1 MLHNYWACAL
11 EPQSCNCWA
20 QAPQLLT
27 SAYFRACVLR
37 QEKPPQWEA
46 QASWLHNSSHLLQL
60 EKNPHS
66 NEDPEQPNK
75 TVLFKKE
82 QTVNITM
89 FTVALD
95 QVTSD
100 FFFFFTILGI
110 IYPPRSH
117 MRMASHCLFNI
128 FNVFS
133 PAYRIFKNWKIECNY
148 YSFKVNHF

>member
-1 MLHNYWACAL
+1 M
-11 EPQSCNCWA
+11 
-20 QAPQLLT
+20 
-27 SAYFRACVLR
+27 
-37 QEKPPQWEA
+37 
-46 QASWLHNSSHLLQL
+46 LQL
-60 EKNPHS
+60 EKNPHG

-100 FFFFFTILGI
+100 FFFFTILGI

-133 PAYRIFKNWKIECNY
+133 PAYRFLKTEKLNAIIILLK
-148 YSFKVNHF
+148 